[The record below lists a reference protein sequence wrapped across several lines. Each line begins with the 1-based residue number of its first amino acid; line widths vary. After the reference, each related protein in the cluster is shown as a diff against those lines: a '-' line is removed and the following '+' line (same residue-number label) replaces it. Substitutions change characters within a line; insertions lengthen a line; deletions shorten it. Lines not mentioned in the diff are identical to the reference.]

1 MLLMAC
7 GDDQRALGVYQLSH
21 VFGAD
26 LSPLLLSAVI
36 LKAVGKIL
44 VGALKMPL
52 VIASSRC
59 KPYTLTIQIS
69 LLHVRLQTEKRWKA
83 TGLRFDG
90 LS

>member
-1 MLLMAC
+1 MAC
-7 GDDQRALGVYQLSH
+7 SDDQRALGVYHLSH
-21 VFGAD
+21 AFCAD
-26 LSPLLLSAVI
+26 SSPLLLSVVI
-36 LKAVGKIL
+36 LQVVGKIL

-69 LLHVRLQTEKRWKA
+69 LLHVRLQMEKRWKA
-83 TGLRFDG
+83 GGLRFDG